1 MHYAQINQD
10 RIAFAVTTSSG
21 VIDAP
26 DMIALATYDE
36 SVIGKRH
43 IEETGEWESLP
54 PAPDT
59 RPRHITEGAWKDR
72 LGFALVTGIA
82 ASTHPICV
90 GLKEM
95 LNNRR
100 YVDLD
105 RSDLPVLLGQMVAL
119 SLPAPIEG
127 LPGSGPITAEKVAEV
142 LGAPV
147 LEEERP

>member
-1 MHYAQINQD
+1 MRYEILDPQGNVFNVIVAD
-10 RIAFAVTTSSG
+10 EAFMAEVYPAG
-21 VIDAP
+21 NYRVAP
-26 DMIALATYDE
+26 DA
-36 SVIGKRH
+36 
-43 IEETGEWESLP
+43 

-72 LGFALVTGIA
+72 LGFALVAGIA
-82 ASTHPICV
+82 SSTHPICL

-100 YVDLD
+100 HVDLD
-105 RSDLPVLLGQMVAL
+105 RPDLPVLLGNMVAL

>member
-1 MHYAQINQD
+1 MIYEILDGQ
-10 RIAFAVTTSSG
+10 AVVNTI
-21 VIDAP
+21 VADAEFMAANYP
-26 DMIALATYDE
+26 QGNYRE
-36 SVIGKRH
+36 VP
-43 IEETGEWESLP
+43 EP
-54 PAPDT
+54 PEPPDT

-105 RSDLPVLLGQMVAL
+105 RPDLPVLLGQMVAL
-119 SLPAPIEG
+119 SLPAPVDG
-127 LPGSGPITAEKVAEV
+127 LPGSGPITAAKVAEV
-142 LGAPV
+142 LGGV
-147 LEEERP
+147 VREEERP